1 MSVMRA
7 PEVPGIWADPDR
19 EFTVEDMEDMPDDEF
34 RYELDDG
41 MLIVSPALSLPHQIA
56 ITQLAIILNA
66 ACPAGLLVVAGP
78 GVNINKFQHRV
89 PDLVVIRTAS
99 VTPMFLE
106 EPPVLAIEMASP
118 RTRMYDLGRKKDVY
132 ERFGIRSYWIVEPG
146 PEKPG
151 LTVFELRRGRYAQ
164 TAQVTGTDSLDIAR
178 PFPVTIVPADL
189 VATGSG

>member
-1 MSVMRA
+1 MSVMHA
-7 PEVPGIWADPDR
+7 PEVPEAWAQDR
-19 EFTVEDMEDMPDDEF
+19 VFTVEDLEDMPDDEF

-41 MLIVSPALSLPHQIA
+41 MLIVSPAPSLPHQIA
-56 ITQLAIILNA
+56 ITRLAIILNA
-66 ACPAGLLVVAGP
+66 ACPPGLLVVAGP

-89 PDLVVIRTAS
+89 PDLVVIRAAS

-106 EPPVLAIEMASP
+106 EPPVLAVEMASP

-146 PEKPG
+146 PKKPG
-151 LTVFELRRGRYAQ
+151 LTVFELRRGRYTQ
-164 TAQVTGTDSLDIAR
+164 TAQVAGADSLDIVR

-189 VATGSG
+189 VTTGSG